1 MNIINVDFRKPIDL
15 DYKFKPMTEQHRK
28 YLKKI
33 IKQHDLNKTKRSGNL
48 KYEKFDEKDFNA
60 FEWKRKRTCV

>member
-1 MNIINVDFRKPIDL
+1 MNIINVDFRKPIDF

-33 IKQHDLNKTKRSGNL
+33 IKQYEL
-48 KYEKFDEKDFNA
+48 KQKQKEK
-60 FEWKRKRTCV
+60 WGI